1 MRRFSSGDCHTALPP
16 ASAALCVDHQS
27 TSLLFSYC
35 ESINIWTVGAGTPT
49 AHQQPIWGKGMFRA
63 LVITKHDSAQTSSV
77 TQVDEAQLPDAPV
90 TVRIDY
96 STLNYKDS
104 LAITGKSPVVR
115 KFPMVPGID
124 FAGVVEASASDQWRV
139 GDRVVLNGWGVGES
153 HWGGLAQKARVNP
166 DWLLRL
172 PEAFTTRQA
181 MAIGTAGYT
190 ASLCVDALIKQG
202 VTAQQGDVLVT
213 GASGGVGSVAIALLS
228 RAGFKV
234 AASTGKVSEADYL
247 RALGATQIIDR
258 AELAQPGKP
267 MQKEKWAAVVDCV
280 GSHTLANACAQTRY
294 GGYVAAC
301 GLAQGMDFQA
311 SVAPFILRGVSLL
324 GVDSVMAPRALRESA
339 WKRLARDLDTPKLDA
354 ISTLSGLSDAQRI
367 AGELLAGHVR
377 GRVVIDVNA

>member
-1 MRRFSSGDCHTALPP
+1 
-16 ASAALCVDHQS
+16 
-27 TSLLFSYC
+27 
-35 ESINIWTVGAGTPT
+35 
-49 AHQQPIWGKGMFRA
+49 MFKA
-63 LVITKHDSAQTSSV
+63 LVITKNESAQTAAV
-77 TQVDEAQLPDAPV
+77 TQVDEVQLPDAPV
-90 TVRIDY
+90 TVRVEF
-96 STLNYKDS
+96 STLNYKDG

-124 FAGVVEASASDQWRV
+124 FAGVVEASASDQWKV

-172 PEAFTTRQA
+172 PDAFTSRQA

-190 ASLCVDALIKQG
+190 ASLCVDAIVKHG
-202 VTAQQGDVLVT
+202 VTAPQGDVLVT
-213 GASGGVGSVAIALLS
+213 GASGGVGSIAIALLS

-234 AASTGKVSEADYL
+234 TASTGKVSEADYL
-247 RALGATQIIDR
+247 RALGASQIIDR
-258 AELAQPGKP
+258 AEMAQPGKP

-311 SVAPFILRGVSLL
+311 SVAPFILRGVALL
-324 GVDSVMAPRALRESA
+324 GIDSVMAPRALRESA
-339 WKRLARDLDTPKLDA
+339 YQRLSRDLDIAKLDA
-354 ISTLSGLSDAQRI
+354 ISTVAGLGDAQRL
-367 AGELLAGHVR
+367 AAELLAGQVR